1 MKRNFLAFSLA
12 ISMLLCASACSSSM
26 ESASNDELT
35 EQDVEIVESVDEA
48 EDVEEVEA
56 EPEEAE
62 EDEDAI
68 WQAYAYRDLGNLGYA
83 TDVLSEVSVGDYVTF
98 GSYEQDGNYLDGSED
113 IEWLVVDI
121 QDGKA
126 LLLSRYALEVMA
138 YNEEDG
144 DTTWET
150 SSIRAWLNDTFY
162 NEAFTSDE
170 QAAIALTANENP
182 DSYNLWKND
191 GWDNYGAD
199 GGNETEDYVFL
210 LSYMEVYSYFDGH
223 LDVMFESDYN
233 EKLICY
239 PTEYAI
245 DNWIQY
251 VGQEEYEEYYAE
263 DYPESMVGA
272 VYWFLR
278 SPGDSQDY
286 AAVVDNVGV
295 MWKKL
300 ATLSG
305 STGIRPAIWVSF
317 E

>member
-1 MKRNFLAFSLA
+1 
-12 ISMLLCASACSSSM
+12 
-26 ESASNDELT
+26 
-35 EQDVEIVESVDEA
+35 
-48 EDVEEVEA
+48 
-56 EPEEAE
+56 
-62 EDEDAI
+62 
-68 WQAYAYRDLGNLGYA
+68 
-83 TDVLSEVSVGDYVTF
+83 
-98 GSYEQDGNYLDGSED
+98 
-113 IEWLVVDI
+113 
-121 QDGKA
+121 
-126 LLLSRYALEVMA
+126 
-138 YNEEDG
+138 
-144 DTTWET
+144 
-150 SSIRAWLNDTFY
+150 
-162 NEAFTSDE
+162 
-170 QAAIALTANENP
+170 
-182 DSYNLWKND
+182 
-191 GWDNYGAD
+191 
-199 GGNETEDYVFL
+199 
-210 LSYMEVYSYFDGH
+210 
-223 LDVMFESDYN
+223 MFESDYN